1 MFLRAGAGTG
11 KTTVLVD
18 RFCTA
23 ALDPDVG
30 VERILAFT
38 FTERAADQLR
48 RRVRARLAGLASE
61 ETDPGALELLR
72 EAEDKTERAWIST
85 IHGFCR
91 RVLASHPA
99 AAGIDPR
106 FRVLDEPEADRLAE
120 RAFDAALDRL
130 VSGGDP
136 EALELAASNW
146 RRSLLEMT
154 RSAYDELR
162 SRGEASPALPDPPE
176 ADTGELLT
184 ALAAG
189 RRSRGVRM
197 RGDEA
202 DDQDARQ
209 SRPSRLSRADR
220 SGIGAV
226 HGALDLLSGLKLEG
240 GGKAFEES
248 DEAAAYKRA
257 LERARGAVAAIAMR
271 EAYEQLRA
279 LVAGFGECY
288 EALKADRSALDFE
301 DLQLHAV
308 ALLRGNERLRE
319 RYREQFR
326 HLMVDEFQ
334 DTNALQLGLIEALR
348 GPDTRLFVVGD
359 EFQSIYGF
367 RHADVDVYRREH
379 ARFAEGREPNGVA
392 LPLTGNFR
400 SAPEIVA
407 TTNAIGTEL
416 LGGFEPLAAA
426 VSEPAP
432 GTGDPAVELALVK
445 DDTAGWEDGT
455 VGLPLLP
462 DDPSPATKV
471 AEAHVLAKRL
481 RELADA
487 GEDPAEM
494 VVLLRAF
501 THVAAYERALTTAGL
516 DPYVVGGRG
525 FWSQQQVEDM
535 RAILAVISNPLDDEA
550 LFGALASPAGGA
562 ILPDTLWLL
571 RRAASSPPREE
582 GHRER
587 LNHVWPLMRDLL
599 ADGEPSPENGFADR
613 AKLIPEG
620 ELARLDAFTG
630 TVSELR
636 ARGAEGGL
644 ETLVER
650 AATAFGYDL
659 ATLVRDQG
667 RERWA
672 NVRKLMR
679 LAREFESREGPDL
692 AAFIEYLGTRAA
704 SRDREAEAATRAEG
718 HAGVRLMTVHAA
730 KGLEF
735 GIVAVPDLGRSLQL
749 GWIPLRVEAGAE
761 RPDGTESARV
771 GVQLGRLGRPSERLG
786 DYEELQELA
795 ADRGAEEEA
804 RLAYVA
810 ATRAERRLLMSGTF
824 NPKGKTEP
832 IARKPIVVQLI
843 QKLLDGD
850 FSSRVFEVPAASAD
864 APPGRIAVRFVEP
877 EPGAG
882 TALVPPPLPVAAEPA
897 PDAGSPPLGRPDP
910 PPALAGGLSYSALSG
925 FERCGFR
932 FYAERVLG
940 ISGPEEPSAAGA
952 PGDGDEEGEPADARH
967 RFGPGV
973 AVHALL
979 EWSARHGWRE
989 PGPEQ
994 ASAALRE
1001 QGIEPGEAEELS
1013 ERALELVGAWLGSP
1027 LRSELEG
1034 AHIAAE
1040 VPFVLSISDT
1050 LVRGSIDLLAELPDG
1065 SRGGRRL
1072 QDRPAPR
1079 PGSGGGGVRLRR
1091 PARHLC
1097 ARRRGARV
1105 RSRDGLRVPGGARRP
1120 GPHRVRRRRARGG
1133 TRQGRGAARPPRAR

>member
-1 MFLRAGAGTG
+1 
-11 KTTVLVD
+11 
-18 RFCTA
+18 
-23 ALDPDVG
+23 
-30 VERILAFT
+30 
-38 FTERAADQLR
+38 
-48 RRVRARLAGLASE
+48 
-61 ETDPGALELLR
+61 
-72 EAEDKTERAWIST
+72 
-85 IHGFCR
+85 
-91 RVLASHPA
+91 
-99 AAGIDPR
+99 
-106 FRVLDEPEADRLAE
+106 
-120 RAFDAALDRL
+120 
-130 VSGGDP
+130 
-136 EALELAASNW
+136 
-146 RRSLLEMT
+146 MT

-162 SRGEASPALPDPPE
+162 SQGEAAPALPDPPE
-176 ADTGELLT
+176 ADPGPLIAELAAAAEAAAGPCAEGKSTAKAVANRERISLAAQLDPAAEPTMELLEQ
-184 ALAAG
+184 LA
-189 RRSRGVRM
+189 
-197 RGDEA
+197 
-202 DDQDARQ
+202 
-209 SRPSRLSRADR
+209 
-220 SGIGAV
+220 
-226 HGALDLLSGLKLEG
+226 GLKLEG
-240 GGKAFEES
+240 GGQAFEGE
-248 DEAAAYKRA
+248 EGKAYKSA

-279 LVAGFGECY
+279 LVAGFGESY
-288 EALKADRSALDFE
+288 EELKADRSALDFE

-308 ALLRGNERLRE
+308 ALLTGNERLRE

-334 DTNALQLGLIEALR
+334 DTNALQLGLVEALR

-407 TTNAIGTEL
+407 ATNAIGTEL
-416 LGGFEPLAAA
+416 LDGFEPLVAGVA
-426 VSEPAP
+426 EPAP
-432 GTGDPAVELALVK
+432 GTGDPVVELALVK

-462 DDPSPATKV
+462 DDPSPASKV

-501 THVAAYERALTTAGL
+501 THVAAYERALTNAGL

-535 RAILAVISNPLDDEA
+535 RALLAVISNPLDDEA

-562 ILPDTLWLL
+562 VLPDTLWLL
-571 RRAASSPPREE
+571 RRAASSPPRED

-587 LNHVWPLMRDLL
+587 LNHIWPLLRDLL
-599 ADGEPSPENGFADR
+599 ADGAPSPDNGFADR
-613 AKLIPEG
+613 AALIPEA
-620 ELARLDAFTG
+620 ELARLNGFTG
-630 TVSELR
+630 IVSELR

-692 AAFIEYLGTRAA
+692 ASFIDYLGSRAA

-749 GWIPLRVEAGAE
+749 GWIPLRVEAGGE

-786 DYEELQELA
+786 DYEELKELA

-810 ATRAERRLLMSGTF
+810 ATRAERRLLISGTF
-824 NPKGKTEP
+824 PKDLKADKISPEKL
-832 IARKPIVVQLI
+832 ARKPMATQLI
-843 QKLLDGD
+843 CKVLDGD
-850 FSSRVFEVPAASAD
+850 ASTRLLEVPAASAD
-864 APPGRIAVRFVEP
+864 SPPGRIDVRCIEP

-882 TALVPPPLPVAAEPA
+882 AALIPPVRPIAAESAARRGQRRRSAGPIRRRPSPA
-897 PDAGSPPLGRPDP
+897 ASPTRHCPGSSAAASASTPSAFSGSRAPRSRSPPARPARATTTASP
-910 PPALAGGLSYSALSG
+910 PTPATA
-925 FERCGFR
+925 
-932 FYAERVLG
+932 
-940 ISGPEEPSAAGA
+940 SGPAWRCTRCSSGA
-952 PGDGDEEGEPADARH
+952 PATTGG
-967 RFGPGV
+967 
-973 AVHALL
+973 
-979 EWSARHGWRE
+979 E

-1013 ERALELVGAWLGSP
+1013 ERALELVGAWLASP

-1034 AHIAAE
+1034 ARIAAE
-1040 VPFVLSISDT
+1040 VPFVLSISET

-1065 SRGGRRL
+1065 RVL
-1072 QDRPAPR
+1072 VIDYKTD
-1079 PGSGGGGVRLRR
+1079 RLRGR
-1091 PARHLC
+1091 EPEAAASGYGVQRDIYALAAAARGPEVETVYVFLEEPDSPARTEFGEEGLAD
-1097 ARRRGARV
+1097 ARGRIEALLARLAV
-1105 RSRDGLRVPGGARRP
+1105 GDFPVTEK
-1120 GPHRVRRRRARGG
+1120 PHRALCYDCPARE
-1133 TRQGRGAARPPRAR
+1133 RLCSHAMSAADARST

>member
-1 MFLRAGAGTG
+1 M
-11 KTTVLVD
+11 LVD
-18 RFCTA
+18 RFCSA

-48 RRVRARLAGLASE
+48 RRVRARLAGLAAE
-61 ETDPGALELLR
+61 ETDPDALELLR

-120 RAFDAALDRL
+120 RAFDAALDAL

-162 SRGEASPALPDPPE
+162 SQGEASPALPDPPE
-176 ADTGELLT
+176 ADPGPLIAELAAAAEAAAGPCAEGKSTAKAVANRERISLAAQLDPAAEPTMELLEQ
-184 ALAAG
+184 LA
-189 RRSRGVRM
+189 
-197 RGDEA
+197 
-202 DDQDARQ
+202 
-209 SRPSRLSRADR
+209 
-220 SGIGAV
+220 
-226 HGALDLLSGLKLEG
+226 GLKLEG
-240 GGKAFEES
+240 GGQAFEGE
-248 DEAAAYKRA
+248 EGKAYKSA

-279 LVAGFGECY
+279 LVAGFGESY
-288 EALKADRSALDFE
+288 EELKADRSALDFE

-308 ALLRGNERLRE
+308 ALLTGNERLRE

-334 DTNALQLGLIEALR
+334 DTNALQLGLVEALR

-407 TTNAIGTEL
+407 ATNAIGTEL
-416 LGGFEPLAAA
+416 LDGFEPLVAGVA
-426 VSEPAP
+426 EPAP
-432 GTGDPAVELALVK
+432 GTGDPVVELALVK

-462 DDPSPATKV
+462 DDPSPASKV

-501 THVAAYERALTTAGL
+501 THVAAYERALTNAGL

-535 RAILAVISNPLDDEA
+535 RALLAVISNPLDDEA

-562 ILPDTLWLL
+562 VLPDTLWLL
-571 RRAASSPPREE
+571 RRAASSPPRED

-587 LNHVWPLMRDLL
+587 LNHIWPLLRDLL

-613 AKLIPEG
+613 AALIPEA
-620 ELARLDAFTG
+620 ELARLNAFTRI
-630 TVSELR
+630 VSELR

-692 AAFIEYLGTRAA
+692 AAFIDYLGTRAA

-749 GWIPLRVEAGAE
+749 GWIPLRVEAGGE
-761 RPDGTESARV
+761 RPRRETESARV
-771 GVQLGRLGRPSERLG
+771 GVQLGRLGRPVRAARRL
-786 DYEELQELA
+786 
-795 ADRGAEEEA
+795 RGAEGA
-804 RLAYVA
+804 R
-810 ATRAERRLLMSGTF
+810 RR
-824 NPKGKTEP
+824 P
-832 IARKPIVVQLI
+832 R
-843 QKLLDGD
+843 
-850 FSSRVFEVPAASAD
+850 R
-864 APPGRIAVRFVEP
+864 
-877 EPGAG
+877 
-882 TALVPPPLPVAAEPA
+882 
-897 PDAGSPPLGRPDP
+897 
-910 PPALAGGLSYSALSG
+910 
-925 FERCGFR
+925 
-932 FYAERVLG
+932 
-940 ISGPEEPSAAGA
+940 
-952 PGDGDEEGEPADARH
+952 
-967 RFGPGV
+967 
-973 AVHALL
+973 
-979 EWSARHGWRE
+979 
-989 PGPEQ
+989 
-994 ASAALRE
+994 
-1001 QGIEPGEAEELS
+1001 
-1013 ERALELVGAWLGSP
+1013 
-1027 LRSELEG
+1027 
-1034 AHIAAE
+1034 
-1040 VPFVLSISDT
+1040 
-1050 LVRGSIDLLAELPDG
+1050 
-1065 SRGGRRL
+1065 RGGG
-1072 QDRPAPR
+1072 AA
-1079 PGSGGGGVRLRR
+1079 RLRR
-1091 PARHLC
+1091 GDPGRAAPAAERDLPERPE
-1097 ARRRGARV
+1097 ADKISPEKLAAQADRRR
-1105 RSRDGLRVPGGARRP
+1105 S
-1120 GPHRVRRRRARGG
+1120 
-1133 TRQGRGAARPPRAR
+1133 